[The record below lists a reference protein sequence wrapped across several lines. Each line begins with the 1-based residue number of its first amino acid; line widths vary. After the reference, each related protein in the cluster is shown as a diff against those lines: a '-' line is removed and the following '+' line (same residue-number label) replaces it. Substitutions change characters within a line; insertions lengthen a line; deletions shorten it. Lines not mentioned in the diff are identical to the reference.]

1 MARIVLSKSFEVEGH
16 PLSPFTITVKGEGE
30 DFKEAVAQ
38 LEERV
43 KEVKEF
49 AKAAKVKLVE
59 RERPE

>member
-1 MARIVLSKSFEVEGH
+1 
-16 PLSPFTITVKGEGE
+16 VKGVGE

-49 AKAAKVKLVE
+49 AKATNVKLVE